1 MAQPSGQFDR
11 FQIQHPLRQD
21 AWGQVFLAY
30 DPRLN
35 CQVALQILASQWME
49 KPHVVE
55 RFVQVART
63 TLRWKNR
70 GIARILDYGVFEDQ
84 VFCVQEYHA
93 GKSLEGAAAK
103 LHSEAGWIPLGE
115 AVWLGL
121 EICQALEY
129 AHQRNLSHGNLT
141 LENIWLASE
150 HSEKFAYQPI
160 LLNTGLGLP
169 AEAEAQPDPNRS
181 QEDFSADIL
190 AAGRLLGFLVS
201 GEKRILFST
210 QADADVP
217 PLRALRPDLPHSLE
231 RVLLRACSPD
241 PVVHYNSA
249 QALAM
254 ALADTLGVARRIPTS
269 PAGFK
274 RSVSFQQ
281 YLQTPQ
287 EEYLETPPEEK
298 PSMVQPLVN
307 ETAPAI
313 QSPLEETANAGQSV
327 IDETAR
333 VEQHLDMLHIYLTD
347 GAIRSAPLRQGISV
361 IGRDAENDIILDV
374 NSISRRHAQIE
385 YKDGQYIVTDLN
397 SKNGAFLGEQR
408 LAPEIPQ
415 PWEPGQDLRLG
426 EIWLRLERVGS
437 AQGTIRHTS
446 QPPQQNAPVSAV
458 LPTQSST
465 AESAPPTQAPG
476 EFEQPEQPTRI
487 TQVKFSPGNG
497 PVGAYLVETNLTVTP
512 GKSIGLPILL
522 YNRGARDDIFHL
534 DVQGAPAE
542 WMPNRP
548 ESVGLPANGQRE
560 IKLVF
565 RPPRNSTSRAGRHAI
580 LLRVT
585 SQNDPR
591 QSVELRLALTIVPF
605 SQITSEIHPR
615 QMTPGSAGS
624 LVLRNLGNI
633 PETIHVSWNDH
644 ARQLRFDPKR
654 ANAVVPAGETIQ
666 INFRAV
672 RTQPVWFG
680 SEHSNSF
687 TVNVAPQSGETQ
699 RHTGSLT
706 SQALIPRWAL
716 IGLISLCLL
725 MSCLLLVF
733 ANRLI
738 GGSPSPRQTEDAIQT
753 IESILQGGTEQAML
767 AGNAATLQAATATA
781 QAQQADQDNDGLAYA
796 QEMLLGTDPQNPDS
810 DADGLKDGEEFY
822 TFRTNPMMPD
832 SDGDGLKDGEEILKR
847 TNPLKRDTDGDGIE
861 DLVDLDPLNASTP
874 TMVATTTHTPTAT
887 ATVTHTPTPP
897 QNIANLT
904 LLLTNNITSAIP
916 GTNTAYTL
924 QVRNN
929 SPILVQDIQV
939 IDNFP
944 AVLLNP
950 AWTCVASAGSACR
963 EGSGLGNIDTRMSL
977 TPGGTGTITISA
989 LIDPAASGL
998 LINSASLTLPNGM
1011 SDPDTSDNQVIDT
1024 DALVPTVNLDI
1035 NLTDNRASAEPGDIL
1050 GYMLTVTN
1058 RGPSAIFGLV
1068 VTDFF
1073 PDALTN
1079 ISWTCSPTPGS
1090 SCAVSGVNTGNINT
1104 DVNLNPNG
1112 SATFAI
1118 SATVNSSASGPLVN
1132 SAALISPLS
1141 PSTNNKTASDT
1152 TTIVPKADLALAVT
1166 APVSAVPI
1174 SQVTYTITVTNSG
1187 PSNVTGLTLVDELAS
1202 GVTFVSSDP
1211 GLPVCT
1217 FAGNTLTCSLGELAA
1232 GEKRVVTLVV
1242 TAPVVPGVI
1251 TNLVNIAAD
1260 QNDPVPVNNQ
1270 VTTDVLIF

>member
-49 KPHVVE
+49 KPHMVE

-70 GIARILDYGVFEDQ
+70 GIARILDYGVFDDQ

-93 GKSLEGAAAK
+93 GESLEGAAAK

-231 RVLLRACSPD
+231 RVLLRTCSPD
-241 PVVHYNSA
+241 PAVHYNTA
-249 QALAM
+249 QALVQ
-254 ALADTLGVARRIPTS
+254 ALADTLGVARRIPTP
-269 PAGFK
+269 PAGFE
-274 RSVSFQQ
+274 RTVSLQQ
-281 YLQTPQ
+281 VFQTPQ
-287 EEYLETPPEEK
+287 EENLESPPEEK
-298 PSMVQPLVN
+298 PSMVQPVVN
-307 ETAPAI
+307 ETAAAVQP
-313 QSPLEETANAGQSV
+313 PHEETASMDQ
-327 IDETAR
+327 R
-333 VEQHLDMLHIYLTD
+333 LDMLHIYLPD
-347 GAIRSAPLRQGISV
+347 EAIRSVPLRQGVSV
-361 IGRDAENDIILDV
+361 IGRDADNEIVLDV
-374 NSISRRHAQIE
+374 NSISRRHARI
-385 YKDGQYIVTDLN
+385 DNNGVQYTVTDLN

-426 EIWLRLERVGS
+426 EIWLRLERAVS
-437 AQGTIRHTS
+437 TEDTVKQAAL
-446 QPPQQNAPVSAV
+446 PPQ
-458 LPTQSST
+458 T
-465 AESAPPTQAPG
+465 PG

-615 QMTPGSAGS
+615 QITLGATGS

-654 ANAVVPAGETIQ
+654 ANAVVPAGETVQ

-725 MSCLLLVF
+725 MSCFLLVF
-733 ANRLI
+733 ANQLI

-874 TMVATTTHTPTAT
+874 TLPATTTQTPTAT

-916 GTNTAYTL
+916 GTTTAYTL

-977 TPGGTGTITISA
+977 APGGTGTITISA

-1035 NLTDNRASAEPGDIL
+1035 NLTDNRASAEPGDVL

-1141 PSTNNKTASDT
+1141 PSTNNKSASDT

-1166 APVSAVPI
+1166 APVSAAPTT
-1174 SQVTYTITVTNSG
+1174 QVTYTITVTNSG

>member
-35 CQVALQILASQWME
+35 RQVALQILAGQWME

-93 GKSLEGAAAK
+93 GESLEGAAAK
-103 LHSEAGWIPLGE
+103 LRTEAGWIPLGE

-121 EICQALEY
+121 EICQSLEY

-141 LENIWLASE
+141 LENIWLVCAPG
-150 HSEKFAYQPI
+150 EKFPYQPI

-169 AEAEAQPDPNRS
+169 AESDAQPDANRT

-210 QADADVP
+210 QEDADIP
-217 PLRALRPDLPHSLE
+217 PLRVLRPDLPHSLE

-241 PVVHYNSA
+241 PAVRYNTA
-249 QALAM
+249 HALAQ

-269 PAGFK
+269 PAGFE
-274 RSVSFQQ
+274 RTVSFQQ

-287 EEYLETPPEEK
+287 EENLETPPEEK
-298 PSMVQPLVN
+298 PSMVQPVVN
-307 ETAPAI
+307 ETAAAVQP
-313 QSPLEETANAGQSV
+313 PLEETASMDQ
-327 IDETAR
+327 R
-333 VEQHLDMLHIYLTD
+333 LDMLHIYLPD
-347 GAIRSAPLRQGISV
+347 EAIRSVPLRQGVSV

-385 YKDGQYIVTDLN
+385 YKDGQYTVTDLN

-408 LAPEIPQ
+408 LHPEIPQ

-437 AQGTIRHTS
+437 SEDTVKQTVF
-446 QPPQQNAPVSAV
+446 PPQ
-458 LPTQSST
+458 T
-465 AESAPPTQAPG
+465 PG

-615 QMTPGSAGS
+615 QITPGSAGS

-633 PETIHVSWNDH
+633 PETIHVSWDDH

-654 ANAVVPAGETIQ
+654 ANAVVPAGETVQ

-725 MSCLLLVF
+725 MSCFLLVF

-753 IESILQGGTEQAML
+753 IESILQGGTEQAVL

-822 TFRTNPMMPD
+822 TYRTNPMMPD

-874 TMVATTTHTPTAT
+874 TLPTTTTHTPTAT

-977 TPGGTGTITISA
+977 APGGTGTITISA

-1118 SATVNSSASGPLVN
+1118 SATVISSASGPLVN

-1166 APVSAVPI
+1166 APVSAVPTT
-1174 SQVTYTITVTNSG
+1174 QVTYTVTVTNSG